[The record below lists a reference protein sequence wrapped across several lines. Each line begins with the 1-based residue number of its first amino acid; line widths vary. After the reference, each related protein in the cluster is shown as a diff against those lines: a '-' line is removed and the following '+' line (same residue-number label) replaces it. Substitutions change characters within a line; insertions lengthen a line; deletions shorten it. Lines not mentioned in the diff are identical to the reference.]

1 MNQEC
6 PQLASLSEDVRK
18 FWEEKQITLQD
29 TLLRFSYAVL
39 TVPSG
44 FTTIEKSGL
53 LYLMKRNLW
62 FEDFPKSST
71 FSVLFQRSSQYEK
84 MLLQLPV
91 ETVEQV
97 QVVPQFALSTFFSEF
112 PARTGPFQWI
122 ARMFGTGRTGPKY
135 LCVAGKDV
143 SRVDVRYAFRDVT
156 EPEVWAQA
164 IMDR

>member
-6 PQLASLSEDVRK
+6 PQLASLSENVRK
-18 FWEEKQITLQD
+18 FWEERQTTLQD

-39 TVPSG
+39 TVPSD
-44 FTTIEKSGL
+44 FTTVEKSGL

-71 FSVLFQRSSQYEK
+71 FSALFQRSSQYEK

-97 QVVPQFALSTFFSEF
+97 QVIPQFALSTFFPEF
-112 PARTGPFQWI
+112 PVRSGPFQWI
-122 ARMFGTGRTGPKY
+122 TRMFGIGPKY

-143 SRVDVRYAFRDVT
+143 SRGDVRYAFRDVT
-156 EPEVWAQA
+156 EPEAWVQA
-164 IMDR
+164 ITDR